1 MQRSSVTQITQP
13 LETVSICMETNN
25 DNEAVNNFGQYNVL
39 ENKNQRNI
47 QNRNENKMSLNKED
61 LLDIQSEEVQNMI
74 AE

>member
-61 LLDIQSEEVQNMI
+61 SVDL
-74 AE
+74 